1 TALQMFF
8 RKYEKDSELPSTA
21 RVFGDLFFWEEL
33 KEAEAIIAPL
43 SFASYRLQRDK
54 NTVADVVVS
63 FRDIFRGF
71 QRHIVRH
78 DALDVCIENRW
89 AQCEQPL
96 FMLGFAL
103 HRGCVDA
110 AKDLPQTAVS
120 GVGTLCKIAIYYY
133 RRLFNT
139 EDTGHLRRDM
149 LAWMKGRFTRTKY
162 SEFPNA
168 PWEYWDCVATERQL
182 PNLAMRVLSI
192 AVNTATCERL
202 FSELGLIHTA
212 KRNRMAANKTLDYH
226 IIAKHVRQRA
236 HKSSAGSEN
245 PKKKL
250 LLSPTEREIIFDVA
264 NSSHL
269 FTPSPQRGAV
279 IEEDESDDED
289 PGDGVDGDSTLSL
302 WGDFLVEVFE
312 DEEIGAGYTENK
324 TFTSMAEP
332 QVTDRLVEDELDNLI
347 DEFEFIPEAIKH
359 TIPNFNDRNFP
370 QKPKTLQGFR
380 GLKAT
385 LAQLFG

>member
-1 TALQMFF
+1 
-8 RKYEKDSELPSTA
+8 
-21 RVFGDLFFWEEL
+21 
-33 KEAEAIIAPL
+33 
-43 SFASYRLQRDK
+43 
-54 NTVADVVVS
+54 
-63 FRDIFRGF
+63 
-71 QRHIVRH
+71 
-78 DALDVCIENRW
+78 
-89 AQCEQPL
+89 
-96 FMLGFAL
+96 MLGFAL
-103 HRGCVDA
+103 HPGCVDA

-168 PWEYWDCVATERQL
+168 PWEYWECVATERPKSQL

-192 AVNTATCERL
+192 AVNIATCERL

-226 IIAKHVRQRA
+226 IIAKHVRQQA
-236 HKSSAGSEN
+236 HKISAGSEN

-302 WGDFLVEVFE
+302 WGDFLDEVFE
-312 DEEIGAGYTENK
+312 DEEIGAGYTENE
-324 TFTSMAEP
+324 TFTSTAEL

-370 QKPKTLQGFR
+370 QEPKTLQGFR